1 MSSICVD
8 CDECFHRS
16 EDCLCDISENDE
28 DCPLEKLKAKK
39 VKQINFEIFECPS
52 CKEQFYCDRSHN
64 EINYCVEC
72 GKEFDWRE

>member
-8 CDECFHRS
+8 CDECPHRS

-39 VKQINFEIFECPS
+39 VKQIDLEVFKCPS
-52 CKEQFYCDRSHN
+52 CKGQFYCDRSHN
-64 EINYCVEC
+64 EIKYCIEC
-72 GKEFDWRE
+72 GQKFNWGD